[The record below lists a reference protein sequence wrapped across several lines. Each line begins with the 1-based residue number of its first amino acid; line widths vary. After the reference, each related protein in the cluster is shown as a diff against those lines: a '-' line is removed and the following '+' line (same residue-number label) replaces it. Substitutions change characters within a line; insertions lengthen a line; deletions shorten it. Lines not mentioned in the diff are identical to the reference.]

1 MGAKF
6 LTLKDS
12 DVKKSLVE
20 QLETMGADVPHFL
33 DLIDQY
39 MFFRKEFRRLKK
51 EAGKGP
57 MIEVISAGG
66 GVYQKENPAIK
77 QAAACSQR
85 MTGILKELGLSTDK
99 CVPRDD
105 GEGLL
110 G

>member
-1 MGAKF
+1 MAGNF

-12 DVKKSLVE
+12 DVKSSLVG
-20 QLETMGADVPHFL
+20 QLRNQGADVAHFL

-39 MFFRKEFRRLKK
+39 MFFRREFRRLKK
-51 EAGKGP
+51 EAKLGT
-57 MIEVISAGG
+57 MIEVTGAS

-77 QAAACSQR
+77 QAAVCSQR

-105 GEGLL
+105 GWGDL